1 MIGLTPR
8 VETVDIIAPAH
19 SASARLL
26 LVGFSAAA
34 QAELKRAFD
43 GAGEPDFA
51 YLDITH
57 WTEAELDSFEGR
69 PSDALLLRSP
79 KSTPDWSSRIR
90 TFRAHHASLPV
101 LVQIPRS
108 QEGLEEAYLQDG
120 IQELYTAPAQA
131 PKALRR
137 ARARLACQ
145 WAPTQAQA
153 VGHKR
158 EEPQYRFEGLF
169 HNLYDWIYV
178 VGISEQGEMTFE
190 TVNPPL
196 HAAGSF
202 LNPDFAGRS
211 PESCLSHSSAGQLIS
226 HFRRVLEEG
235 APLQFEEEH
244 LVTQEIRTFQ
254 TILTPVRNK
263 WGRIHRIA
271 GISRDITALK
281 VAQAE
286 LRASEERL
294 NHALEGTQQGLW
306 DWNLESGNMY
316 RSPRWFG
323 MLGYETGAID
333 PTLQAGFD
341 LIHPEDRLQ
350 TEAALNAHLEGRLPG
365 LQAEYRLR
373 TQSGDWL
380 WVFDAGKV
388 VAWRSDGSPARM
400 AGMCT
405 DISERRRAEESLRA
419 LVGGV
424 VHEIRNPVYGISI
437 NLDALEATFGDEPRY
452 RSFLGALRESAER
465 IQGLMND
472 LRDYGEP
479 RTLNPEPCRVRT
491 LLDDAVRTCEALSRS
506 RNCKV
511 RLALDDEAL
520 VLPLNARRMHQ
531 VFRNLLENALHHS
544 PDQGTVSVRGR
555 HLRDQGHDWWVF
567 SVEDEGAG
575 FEAESLARAFE
586 PFFTRRKGG
595 TGLGLS
601 IVKRVVEEHGG
612 TVSVENGPTGGARVT
627 LRLPAPRRRM
637 ELIGEA
643 RA

>member
-1 MIGLTPR
+1 MHLLAVG
-8 VETVDIIAPAH
+8 
-19 SASARLL
+19 ASTASLAQ
-26 LVGFSAAA
+26 VG
-34 QAELKRAFD
+34 RAFVA
-43 GAGEPDFA
+43 AGESQPICI
-51 YLDITH
+51 DITQ
-57 WTEAELDSFEGR
+57 WTETELESFECG
-69 PSDALLLRSP
+69 PADALLLWHS
-79 KSTPDWSSRIR
+79 KASEEWISRIR
-90 TFRAHHASLPV
+90 TFRTHHPGLPV
-101 LVQIPRS
+101 LVRIPENQPGLGESLLREGF
-108 QEGLEEAYLQDG
+108 QETYARVS
-120 IQELYTAPAQA
+120 QA
-131 PKALRR
+131 PGALRR
-137 ARARLACQ
+137 ARARLA
-145 WAPTQAQA
+145 APRFSNSVAQPSPK
-153 VGHKR
+153 G
-158 EEPQYRFEGLF
+158 EEGTDQFDGLF
-169 HNLYDWIYV
+169 QNLYDWIYV

-196 HAAGSF
+196 HAGGSF
-202 LNPDFAGRS
+202 LDPNFAGRS
-211 PESCLSHSSAGQLIS
+211 PESCLSDSSAEQLIA
-226 HFRRVLEEG
+226 HFQRVAQEG
-235 APLQFEEEH
+235 TPLQFEEEH
-244 LVTQEIRTFQ
+244 LVAGQTRTFQ

-294 NHALEGTQQGLW
+294 NYALEGTQQGLYDW
-306 DWNLESGNMY
+306 DLVSGNVY

-323 MLGYETGAID
+323 MLGYGPGAIE
-333 PTLQAGFD
+333 PTIRAGLD

-365 LQAEYRLR
+365 VQAEYRLL
-373 TQSGDWL
+373 TSTGEWL

-388 VAWRSDGSPARM
+388 VAWGTDGRPARM

-437 NLDALEATFGDEPRY
+437 NLDALEATFGEEPRY
-452 RSFLGALRESAER
+452 RSFLVALRESAER

-479 RTLNPEPCRVRT
+479 RTLNPEPCRVLP
-491 LLDDAVRTCEALSRS
+491 LLEDAVRSCAALREANGKRI
-506 RNCKV
+506 
-511 RLALDDEAL
+511 RLTLEDEAL

-531 VFRNLLENALHHS
+531 VFRNLIENALHHS
-544 PDQGTVSVRGR
+544 PEDTTVSVRGWR
-555 HLRDQGHDWWVF
+555 LRDEGHDWWTF
-567 SVEDEGAG
+567 AVEDEGSG
-575 FEAESLARAFE
+575 FEPESLARAFE

-612 TVSVENGPTGGARVT
+612 TVWVENGSGGGARAVV
-627 LRLPAPRRRM
+627 RLPAPRNRL
-637 ELIGEA
+637 ELIGDA

>member
-1 MIGLTPR
+1 MESESNSPPSRFHLLAVGVQPASLVK
-8 VETVDIIAPAH
+8 VE
-19 SASARLL
+19 
-26 LVGFSAAA
+26 
-34 QAELKRAFD
+34 QAFVV
-43 GAGEPDFA
+43 AGEPGP
-51 YLDITH
+51 LCIDITG
-57 WTEAELDSFEGR
+57 WSEADMDAFVFSPL
-69 PSDALLLRSP
+69 DALILWS
-79 KSTPDWSSRIR
+79 SGATPDWISRIR
-90 TFRAHHASLPV
+90 TFRAHHPGLPV
-101 LVQIPRS
+101 LVRIPGHHPE
-108 QEGLEEAYLQDG
+108 QGEAYLREG
-120 IQELYTAPAQA
+120 FQEICASPSQVPA
-131 PKALRR
+131 ALRR
-137 ARARLACQ
+137 ARARLAAVRMQ
-145 WAPTQAQA
+145 ASTPAGAPR
-153 VGHKR
+153 G
-158 EEPQYRFEGLF
+158 EETPYRFDGLF
-169 HNLYDWIYV
+169 QNLYDWIYV

-196 HAAGSF
+196 NAAGSF
-202 LNPDFAGRS
+202 LNPDFEGRS
-211 PESCLSHSSAGQLIS
+211 PESCLSHGSADQLIA
-226 HFRRVLEEG
+226 HFRRVVQEG
-235 APLQFEEEH
+235 SPLQFEEEH
-244 LVTQEIRTFQ
+244 LVGGQVRTFQ

-306 DWNLESGNMY
+306 DWNLESGSMY
-316 RSPRWFG
+316 RSPRWFE
-323 MLGYETGAID
+323 MLGYEPGAIE

-373 TQSGDWL
+373 TRSGDWL

-388 VAWRSDGSPARM
+388 VAWRGDGRPARM

-452 RSFLGALRESAER
+452 RPFLAALRESAER

-479 RTLNPEPCRVRT
+479 RTLNPEPCRVRN
-491 LLDDAVRTCEALSRS
+491 LLDDAVRSCDALRSSR
-506 RNCKV
+506 RCKV

-544 PDQGTVSVRGR
+544 PAEGTVSVRGR
-555 HLRDQGHDWWVF
+555 YLRDEGHDWWVF

-575 FEAESLARAFE
+575 FEPESLARAFE

-601 IVKRVVEEHGG
+601 IVKRVAEEHGG
-612 TVSVENGPTGGARVT
+612 SVSVENAPAGGARVT

-637 ELIGEA
+637 ELIGET